1 MYLSNPQA
9 MSNKILHTSGLPLI
23 GHSISFYFDALS
35 HVSKLQ
41 EKYGDIFSMNVLN
54 RKVHVFLT
62 PDITK
67 KVFLDVNNNFS
78 SELGWSFSLGPAFK
92 NGLMLRDFDD
102 HKYHRGIMQHAFR
115 RDALEQYLSLMEPLI
130 SKWIEEIKKKREIDL
145 YQEVKSLTLELA
157 FVVFFGDST
166 EENKVNLGNFF
177 TDAIRSAT
185 TPVRLNL
192 PYTGYRKGIKAR
204 EELMKYFTEQY
215 EKIEIGSDRKDL
227 FYELCT
233 AVDTDGNLLNREEV
247 AQHMIF
253 LLLAAHD
260 TTTSTISNSL
270 WFLANNLDWKE
281 KILKEFTGL
290 NSLDITSL
298 KKAELMEAL
307 FKEAIRLYPPVPIS
321 PRGIVKDCEVSNYR
335 LKKDSII
342 AVSPL
347 MIHRDGRYWENP
359 NEFLPARFLNKY
371 DEGLYFPF
379 AGGAHTC
386 LGKFFASYLFKNIV
400 GSFVSEINFKRGV
413 DDVQISTVPIPFPK
427 SDMILFV
434 D

>member
-1 MYLSNPQA
+1 MR
-9 MSNKILHTSGLPLI
+9 SNKMLHTSGLPLL
-23 GHSISFYFDALS
+23 GHSLSFYIDALT

-54 RKVHVFLT
+54 RKVQVFLT
-62 PDITK
+62 PEITK
-67 KVFLDVNNNFS
+67 EVFLDVDDNFS
-78 SELGWSFSLGPAFK
+78 SELGWSFSIGPAFK

-115 RDALEQYLSLMEPLI
+115 RDALEQYLILTEPLI
-130 SKWIEEIKKKREIDL
+130 SKWVEEIKKKKEVDI

-166 EENKVNLGNFF
+166 EDNKVNMGNFF

-204 EELMKYFTEQY
+204 EELMKYFGQQY
-215 EKIEIGSDRKDL
+215 EQVEIGSGRKDL
-227 FYELCT
+227 FQELCS
-233 AVDTDGNLLNREEV
+233 ASDENGNFLSREEV

-270 WFLANNLDWKE
+270 WFLANNLEWRE
-281 KILKEFTGL
+281 KIVKESTESNL
-290 NSLDITSL
+290 LDITSL
-298 KKAELMEAL
+298 KKAELLETL
-307 FKEAIRLYPPVPIS
+307 FKESIRLYPPVPIS
-321 PRGIVKDCEVSNYR
+321 PRGVVRDCNISNYA
-335 LKKDSII
+335 LKKNSII

-347 MIHRDGRYWENP
+347 LIHRDNRYWENP
-359 NEFLPARFLNKY
+359 NDFFPERFLTKS
-371 DEGLYFPF
+371 DEGAYFPF

-386 LGKFFASYLFKNIV
+386 IGKFFASYLFKNII
-400 GSFVSEINFKRGV
+400 GHFVSEVNFKRGV
-413 DDVQISTVPIPFPK
+413 EDVQISTVPIPFPK
-427 SDMILFV
+427 SDMLMFV